1 MKDLPDEVLA
11 VAAEGGVLEEPRDEL
26 VIFHLQVYCISEELF
41 PHYCIE
47 NMHKIFDQKSIW
59 APLTLQSPHI
69 RLSL

>member
-47 NMHKIFDQKSIW
+47 NMHKIFNP
-59 APLTLQSPHI
+59 PLTLQSPHI
-69 RLSL
+69 RLSW